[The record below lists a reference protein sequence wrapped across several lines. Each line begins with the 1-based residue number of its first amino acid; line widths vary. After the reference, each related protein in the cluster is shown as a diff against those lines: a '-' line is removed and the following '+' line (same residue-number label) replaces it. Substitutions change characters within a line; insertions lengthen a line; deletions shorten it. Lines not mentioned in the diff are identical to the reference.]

1 MKLVLNALTKYLF
14 GVVITGLLL
23 FLPAGTAKWI
33 NGWVFMVI
41 LFGPMM
47 VVGIVLLVKNPDLLR
62 KRLDAKENQSEQKVV
77 FLISSLMFI
86 AGFVLAGLNY
96 RFGWLIMPF
105 WISLAAAVI
114 FLIAYGL
121 YGEVLRENT
130 YLSRTVRVE
139 EHQTVIQTG
148 LYGIVRHPMYS
159 VTLLLFLSMPL
170 VLGCLWSFFIFLF
183 YPIIL
188 AKRIKNEEQVLKME
202 LPGYVDYCKKVR
214 YRLIPG
220 IW

>member
-170 VLGCLWSFFIFLF
+170 VLGCLWSFLIFLF